1 MKNRRRVIVDC
12 DNTYGLP
19 GLPIDDGQTIMYLAG
34 RDDIEIVGIT
44 CTHGNGQVSEVY
56 DATRWLLGALGLG
69 DIPVLKGA
77 SGPGDFETEAAD
89 WLARIIDAE
98 PGNLDLLAIGTMT
111 NLLAAQRKNPS
122 CLSMLRSIT
131 AMGGYLYPL
140 PVRGWNRIGEVNL
153 SRDPEATAAL
163 LHASCPVTVMSAQI
177 CLQAPFGIDELAPIA
192 ESDRASYQY
201 MLSYLLGMI
210 RRHGGAQEYLWDLLP
225 AVYLSHPEL
234 FHRNEVRISTDPAT
248 LSGGYLLKSET
259 GTRINLP
266 DYIVDIDAL
275 YAYLYAAWKRAP
287 LKPI

>member
-1 MKNRRRVIVDC
+1 
-12 DNTYGLP
+12 
-19 GLPIDDGQTIMYLAG
+19 
-34 RDDIEIVGIT
+34 
-44 CTHGNGQVSEVY
+44 
-56 DATRWLLGALGLG
+56 
-69 DIPVLKGA
+69 
-77 SGPGDFETEAAD
+77 
-89 WLARIIDAE
+89 
-98 PGNLDLLAIGTMT
+98 
-111 NLLAAQRKNPS
+111 
-122 CLSMLRSIT
+122 
-131 AMGGYLYPL
+131 
-140 PVRGWNRIGEVNL
+140 
-153 SRDPEATAAL
+153 
-163 LHASCPVTVMSAQI
+163 
-177 CLQAPFGIDELAPIA
+177 
-192 ESDRASYQY
+192 